1 MKQMSKGRM
10 GGALDSRDRYQTSVV
25 LSVLALVLGFMVA
38 GCNSHARTGKEG
50 NSGQSE
56 SNSSSEVAISPEA
69 RKDAGQIF
77 ASRCAVCHGAQ
88 GRGNGAGAARLSPK
102 PTNFTDPSWQKSVTD
117 DQIEKVIVYGGA
129 AAGKSPAM
137 PANPD
142 LQSDPA
148 VVAALREM
156 IRQMGAQPP
165 AK

>member
-1 MKQMSKGRM
+1 MMQMGKGKLEMASNYRC
-10 GGALDSRDRYQTSVV
+10 RYQPTLGLLVATS
-25 LSVLALVLGFMVA
+25 VLGFMFVA
-38 GCNSHARTGKEG
+38 CSSNARTGKEG

-56 SNSSSEVAISPEA
+56 SNSSSEVAITPEA
-69 RKDAGQIF
+69 RKEAGQIF
-77 ASRCAVCHGAQ
+77 ASRCAVCHGLQ
-88 GRGNGAGAARLSPK
+88 GSGNGAGAARLSPT
-102 PTNFTDPSWQKSVTD
+102 PTNFTDPGWQKSVTD

-129 AAGKSPAM
+129 ALGKSPAM